1 MAVFTD
7 RTVFYG
13 ATAFNGNIGAWNTA
27 RVTTMWRVSRPT
39 GLAFVILSIW
49 VSGTG
54 LSGVRGQEAY
64 DAYVTLLTSDQY
76 LIGLQVLHQTI
87 RFSGGT
93 RRFAAMVTPAVS
105 EDVSRRLEDGGVLV
119 VPVAY
124 IENPHGRLA
133 STRKWFSSTYTKL
146 NVFGLT
152 QFRQVIYLDADM
164 IILRNI
170 DELFHRPLGALG
182 LAAVPEH
189 MSTFNSGLLVLRPSR
204 TVFES
209 MLGEIHRLPS
219 YDGGDQGFLNS
230 FFHLWYDSPA
240 ANRLPIVFNVVQNF
254 AHDEPTW
261 RMITPDARV
270 VHFCGQHEMKPW
282 SQNNS
287 FSNLVAPFIW
297 IWRQHFA
304 HRTDHARLLGASP
317 HFMFPLCQAIFPS
330 SHKIAEW
337 FP

>member
-1 MAVFTD
+1 MPPLLHAMRSRSPCRSGPPLATSLSTPCKP
-7 RTVFYG
+7 RT
-13 ATAFNGNIGAWNTA
+13 
-27 RVTTMWRVSRPT
+27 S
-39 GLAFVILSIW
+39 
-49 VSGTG
+49 
-54 LSGVRGQEAY
+54 
-64 DAYVTLLTSDQY
+64 
-76 LIGLQVLHQTI
+76 
-87 RFSGGT
+87 
-93 RRFAAMVTPAVS
+93 AA
-105 EDVSRRLEDGGVLV
+105 
-119 VPVAY
+119 
-124 IENPHGRLA
+124 HGR
-133 STRKWFSSTYTKL
+133 
-146 NVFGLT
+146 
-152 QFRQVIYLDADM
+152 
-164 IILRNI
+164 
-170 DELFHRPLGALG
+170 
-182 LAAVPEH
+182 
-189 MSTFNSGLLVLRPSR
+189 R

-209 MLGEIHRLPS
+209 MLSEIHRLPS

-240 ANRLPIVFNVVQNF
+240 ANRLPIAFNVVQNF

-317 HFMFPLCQAIFPS
+317 HFMFSLCHAIFLS